1 MNINR
6 LMLLLGVSLLS
17 HVSWSMP
24 LGSGYLVSTSSSN
37 EATFPFQEILTS
49 PELRSRIKMIAPE
62 IHEDVLDKVVTSL
75 ECSNKYHIDH
85 NSILTI
91 IDYSLPS
98 SKKRLWVL
106 DLYEK
111 KLLFHTYVAHG
122 LKSGVNS
129 TNFFSN
135 QNNSRASS
143 LGVYLTRQ
151 AYYGREGT
159 SLRLSGLDSGFND
172 NADYR
177 AIVMHGAFYV
187 EEDFIKKYGRAGR
200 SWGCPALPH
209 SLSSQIIQTIKDN
222 SVMVVYYPQD
232 RWLLKSKYLNC
243 QSFNIIPKRTDIEMA
258 NIPAS
263 DIDNRGDVLFVATS
277 TKTFGGETPPIVAIK
292 ALFYQS
298 LFEKAPPMERMIRR
312 RINQEEYIALSLEE
326 FNRLSLKNDPE
337 ALKKIYFIVPSLK
350 NNRGYF
356 QTVIRA
362 VNLGEIRQLNATSGL
377 KIIMSNQSVIH
388 LQPNHQFIRWLGL

>member
-1 MNINR
+1 MMNSKP
-6 LMLLLGVSLLS
+6 LMLLCTLSLS
-17 HVSWSMP
+17 PFAWSLP
-24 LGSGYLVSTSSSN
+24 VGDGYVIKPTESD
-37 EATFPFQEILTS
+37 EVAYPHQEILTS
-49 PELRSRIKMIAPE
+49 PELRSRIRVIAPD
-62 IHEDVLDKVVTSL
+62 IQDDVLDKVVTSL
-75 ECSNKYHIDH
+75 ECSNHHKIEH

-98 SKKRLWVL
+98 SEKRLWVL

-122 LKSGVNS
+122 LKSGTKS

-159 SLRLSGLDSGFND
+159 SLRLTGLDRGFND

-209 SLSSQIIQTIKDN
+209 SLSTKIIQTIKDN
-222 SVMVVYYPQD
+222 SMMIVYYPQD
-232 RWLLKSKYLNC
+232 RWLLKSQYLNC
-243 QSFNIIPKRTDIEMA
+243 QNYNIIPRRDDIDMA
-258 NIPAS
+258 NTPAS
-263 DIDNRGDVLFVATS
+263 DIDNRGDVLFVS
-277 TKTFGGETPPIVAIK
+277 TTAKSFGGETPPIVAIK
-292 ALFYQS
+292 AIFYQT
-298 LFEKAPPMERMIRR
+298 LFNKSAPMERMIRR
-312 RINQEEYIALSLEE
+312 RINQEEYIALSLDE
-326 FNRLSLKNDPE
+326 FNQLSSKNDPE
-337 ALKKIYFIVPSLK
+337 SLKNIYFIVPSLK

-362 VNLGEIRQLNATSGL
+362 VNLGQIRQLNATNGL